1 MQGLCDPNSQI
12 KHWYREINGNSS
24 VNVEK
29 LCSFKCMLKCTI
41 MHLLFRFY
49 DCLCLLFFFLHYF
62 IVCFSVQVLFKDG
75 AFQWKRLENLI
86 VLAKENVSKMSSNPA
101 LKKNSS

>member
-1 MQGLCDPNSQI
+1 VNKIVKLSI
-12 KHWYREINGNSS
+12 VTEINENSS

-41 MHLLFRFY
+41 MRLLFRFHN
-49 DCLCLLFFFLHYF
+49 CSCLLYFLALFHH
-62 IVCFSVQVLFKDG
+62 IFSVQVLFKDG

>member
-1 MQGLCDPNSQI
+1 VNQIVNLSIGNGKEKETLCCG
-12 KHWYREINGNSS
+12 NGK
-24 VNVEK
+24 VQMHVQVHYY
-29 LCSFKCMLKCTI
+29 KCMYHVMVFST
-41 MHLLFRFY
+41 
-49 DCLCLLFFFLHYF
+49 FL
-62 IVCFSVQVLFKDG
+62 IFSPVQVLFKDG